1 MNRKE
6 FKTNGG
12 VDRVISGNGDGND
25 CMLNERDDENE
36 LNEYYDNFYGNVV
49 ETENGGKTKDEY
61 ERRITECRER
71 IKSAT
76 EEYYSNVNGPC
87 FEHLTKGNCNK
98 FSTVIDVNLFK
109 NHILLEIRERP
120 RYDSFYILK
129 LGKTLLDD
137 TLKIIKNGKIFYDSQ
152 KMESLI
158 GKHIGQYDLYLISK
172 QLFYSSKEL

>member
-1 MNRKE
+1 MCKFVSKRDVGVFLLFVVSNVCSKLCTVPCTCVNQISDQPQEDQINDQNDQPRENGHKKYDGECLNRKE

-25 CMLNERDDENE
+25 YMLNERDDENE

-49 ETENGGKTKDEY
+49 ETGNGGKTKDEY

-87 FEHLTKGNCNK
+87 F
-98 FSTVIDVNLFK
+98 
-109 NHILLEIRERP
+109 
-120 RYDSFYILK
+120 
-129 LGKTLLDD
+129 
-137 TLKIIKNGKIFYDSQ
+137 
-152 KMESLI
+152 
-158 GKHIGQYDLYLISK
+158 
-172 QLFYSSKEL
+172 